1 MQLHQG
7 TYSAADLVQATA
19 GRQLAGSAARR
30 LGAVAIDSRL
40 LAPGRGVLR
49 HHAARDG
56 HEFVPAA
63 IARGAAGV
71 VVQRPV
77 EVPPGSGD
85 PVVVEVADT
94 LRALQDLARAVRRAS
109 GARVV
114 AITGSA
120 GKTTTKDA
128 IAAVLGARYRVV
140 KNRGNL
146 NNHLGLPISLVELRT
161 APDVAVMELGM
172 NHAGEI
178 RVLVDIARPDVR
190 VWTNVGDAHIGYFGS
205 RAAIADAKAE
215 ILEQAG
221 AGDDARLQ
229 RRRPAGHGPRRG
241 PSPAGWSRSAR
252 RRRADVRATAVDD
265 RGVAGIA
272 RRCRHVGGHAAAV
285 DRDCRAAATSR
296 TRSRPP
302 PSASS
307 SGCRSTAIAERLG
320 ALAPADHRGAVIR
333 TPAGVTVLDDSLQ
346 LEPGG
351 AAPVARGA
359 GRQPSGRTPNRGA
372 RRDAG
377 ARRSQPR
384 RCTTSAA
391 APWPPPASNVWW
403 PSAAPPPARLA
414 AAAVAAGMPAAG
426 RHPRRHQRRGVDRGR
441 RPRAAPATSC
451 WSRARAASAPRP
463 SSARLVAGGA

>member
-30 LGAVAIDSRL
+30 LGPVAIDSRL
-40 LAPGRGVLR
+40 LAPGEVFFAIT
-49 HHAARDG
+49 AARDG

-94 LRALQDLARAVRRAS
+94 LRALQDLARAVRGAS

-221 AGDDARLQ
+221 PGTTLVCNADDPLVMARAATFSG
-229 RRRPAGHGPRRG
+229 RVITFGEAA
-241 PSPAGWSRSAR
+241 S
-252 RRRADVRATAVDD
+252 ADVRATAVED

-272 RRCRHVGGHAAAV
+272 ADVVTSSGNLRLSIGLAGRGHLSNAL
-285 DRDCRAAATSR
+285 AATAVGVELGV
-296 TRSRPP
+296 PLE
-302 PSASS
+302 
-307 SGCRSTAIAERLG
+307 AIADRLG
-320 ALAPADHRGAVIR
+320 GLAPADHRGTVIR
-333 TPAGVTVLDDSLQ
+333 TPAGVTVLDDSYNSSPAALHRS
-346 LEPGG
+346 LEVLAASRPAGRRIAVLGEMLELGDRSLALHDECGRAVAAAGVERLVAIGG
-351 AAPVARGA
+351 AAA
-359 GRQPSGRTPNRGA
+359 G
-372 RRDAG
+372 
-377 ARRSQPR
+377 
-384 RCTTSAA
+384 
-391 APWPPPASNVWW
+391 
-403 PSAAPPPARLA
+403 RLA
-414 AAAVAAGMPAAG
+414 AAAVAAGMPAAAVTHVG
-426 RHPRRHQRRGVDRGR
+426 SSAEASALVADLALAGDLVLVKGSRGVGTE
-441 RPRAAPATSC
+441 AVVS
-451 WSRARAASAPRP
+451 
-463 SSARLVAGGA
+463 RLVTGGA